1 MMTTTSF
8 LLKRGKHATRLF
20 VHAKQPNKLV
30 RSFDRASEDSL
41 ISSYGVVCL
50 VALPYKWTQQLMDVD
65 ITVPVPKGTRGRD
78 LNVVIQ
84 KKKLSVGLKGKEPIM
99 AGELCNEIKVDEST
113 WTLGEYVPCLLDK
126 RILLSPFCRG
136 PRDCP
141 RSP

>member
-1 MMTTTSF
+1 
-8 LLKRGKHATRLF
+8 
-20 VHAKQPNKLV
+20 
-30 RSFDRASEDSL
+30 
-41 ISSYGVVCL
+41 
-50 VALPYKWTQQLMDVD
+50 MDVD

-99 AGELCNEIKVDEST
+99 AGELCKEIKVDEIT

-126 RILLSPFCRG
+126 LFLLSPFCRG